1 MSRISNDYV
10 TGGDIVA
17 SIYDMLVLL
26 DFISKRTFRE
36 ITISEFLKLKLC
48 VIIDMYS

>member
-26 DFISKRTFRE
+26 DFTSKRTFPE
-36 ITISEFLKLKLC
+36 ITISEFVKLKWC
-48 VIIDMYS
+48 VIIEMH